1 MKLAE
6 VYRTA
11 VKEAI
16 QADIRGKKRLDA
28 ELRLQRER
36 FEKLGKKER
45 ARFDQDLLWNPYHD
59 TRLLHGDPE
68 LEIKEMFWGI
78 DVTSAEIVLAD
89 RLRERGTQIDA
100 VMGHHPSGKART
112 IFPDVMHVQEQMM
125 EDFGVPINVAED
137 ILAPRI
143 KEITRS
149 VHPANFNEAVDAARL
164 LDVPFMCLHSPCDI
178 LGQKFLQALMDKKQP
193 ERVCDV
199 MDLLG
204 DIPEYEQSARFNNR
218 PEVIVGD
225 KNRSAGKVMIKF
237 AGGTSGPKEMYETL
251 ARAGVGTFVCMHI
264 PEAHLEDARK
274 AHMNIVLAGHMA
286 SDSLGINLMADRM
299 EARGVRVSPFS
310 GLLRVRR
317 K

>member
-16 QADIRGKKRLDA
+16 QADVRGKKRIDA
-28 ELRLQRER
+28 DLRRQKER
-36 FEKLGKKER
+36 YEKLGKRER
-45 ARFDQDLLWNPYHD
+45 ERFDPDLLWNPYHD
-59 TRLLHGDPE
+59 TRLLTGDPD
-68 LEIKEMFWGI
+68 LEVKEMLWGV
-78 DVTSAEIVLAD
+78 DVTSAEIVLVD
-89 RLRERGTQIDA
+89 RLREKGSSIDA
-100 VMGHHPSGKART
+100 VMGHHPTGKART
-112 IFPDVMHVQEQMM
+112 IFPDVMHIQEQMM
-125 EDFGVPINVAED
+125 EEFGVPINVAED

-149 VHPANFNEAVDAARL
+149 VHLANFNQAVDAAQL

-178 LGQKFLQALMDKKQP
+178 LGQKYLQELMDRKEP
-193 ERVCDV
+193 ERVG
-199 MDLLG
+199 DLL
-204 DIPEYEQSARFNNR
+204 DVLASIPEYEQSAHLNNQ
-218 PEVIVGD
+218 PEVVVGD
-225 KNRSAGKVMIKF
+225 RNRSAGKVMIKF

-264 PEAHLEDARK
+264 PEAHIEDARK

-286 SDSLGINLMADRM
+286 SDSLGINLMADRI
-299 EARGVRVSPFS
+299 EAKGVRVSPFS